1 MRQQMEHLVED
12 MPYGEVEEEEQT
24 PAVDL
29 MKYQLPNGLLF
40 KPNKSSRSHN
50 VMSTFNCVVSSDDL
64 LVILT
69 LLLPPLKEDV
79 KRLCGLW
86 CGFY

>member
-12 MPYGEVEEEEQT
+12 SPYGEIEVEKT
-24 PAVDL
+24 GAVDL

-40 KPNKSSRSHN
+40 KPKKSSRSHN

-69 LLLPPLKEDV
+69 LLLLPLKADV
-79 KRLCGLW
+79 EHLCGLH